1 MAIKTR
7 KAKNGGGKAVTK
19 TVKKT
24 HTSAKSYKAPKSTSV
39 LLVKGRS
46 VQYLKNLR
54 DFLDGFQRKY
64 DRAMGNN
71 RKSDNL
77 SILALLLSTEL
88 SKSLTDNHKLLESK
102 KDDLESLL
110 SRMGLGN
117 NNTRREVFGEQWDEL
132 FDTEKA
138 TSEPVEYLE
147 TFNIFNTSFIKEY
160 KKLYTAAMRGN
171 GSALTA
177 MSNMDAFADV
187 IKGGVRS
194 VFRSYLRILKVK
206 ATETANT
213 TKNMANKNEEMKN
226 VANATNVK
234 NVAAVPDADIDDII
248 NQIGNFNL

>member
-1 MAIKTR
+1 M
-7 KAKNGGGKAVTK
+7 TK
-19 TVKKT
+19 TTKKKKT
-24 HTSAKSYKAPKSTSV
+24 NTRPFKAAKSTSI

-46 VQYLKNLR
+46 IQYLKNLR

-71 RKSDNL
+71 RKADNL

-88 SKSLTDNHKLLESK
+88 SNSLTDNHKLLESK

-110 SRMGLGN
+110 SRMGIGN
-117 NNTRREVFGEQWDEL
+117 NNTRRNVFGDEWDEL
-132 FDTEKA
+132 FDSEKA

-147 TFNIFNTSFIKEY
+147 TFNTFNTSFIKEY

-177 MSNMDAFADV
+177 MSNMDAFADI

-194 VFRSYLRILKVK
+194 VFKRYLRILKVK
-206 ATETANT
+206 ASDTAT
-213 TKNMANKNEEMKN
+213 TTMNMANEDMKN
-226 VANATNVK
+226 AANVKNATNAT